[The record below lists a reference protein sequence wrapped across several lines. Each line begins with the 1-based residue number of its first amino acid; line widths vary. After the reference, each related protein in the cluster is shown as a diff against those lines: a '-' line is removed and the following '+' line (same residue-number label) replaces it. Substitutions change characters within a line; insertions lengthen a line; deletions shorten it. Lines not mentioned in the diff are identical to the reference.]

1 MATIDLTPL
10 YRSTVG
16 FDRMASIL
24 DAAMRAETSG
34 GYPPYNIEALA
45 ENRYQISVA
54 VAGFE
59 QHELD
64 IEVER
69 GVLTV
74 RGRKADDESKHYLHK
89 GIAFRNFERKF
100 NLADHVQVEGAD
112 LKNGLLVVEL
122 LKVIPE
128 QMKARRI
135 PIGGVQDA
143 AQNEVQ
149 DRTIDSIEQS
159 HRDRAA

>member
-24 DAAMRAETSG
+24 DAAMRADTSS

-59 QHELD
+59 DHELD

-74 RGRKADDESKHYLHK
+74 RGRKADDENKQYLHK
-89 GIAFRNFERKF
+89 GIAFRSFERKF
-100 NLADHVQVEGAD
+100 NLADHVQVEGAN
-112 LKNGLLVVEL
+112 LKNGLLVVDL

-135 PIGGVQDA
+135 PIGGAKADAQDQTLQA
-143 AQNEVQ
+143 
-149 DRTIDSIEQS
+149 IDSDQQS
-159 HRDRAA
+159 RAA

>member
-10 YRSTVG
+10 YRSTIG

-24 DAAMRAETSG
+24 DAAMRADTST
-34 GYPPYNIEALA
+34 GYPPYNIEALE

-54 VAGFE
+54 VAGFDDK
-59 QHELD
+59 ELEL
-64 IEVER
+64 EVER

-74 RGRKADDESKHYLHK
+74 RGRKADEEGKQYLHK
-89 GIAFRNFERKF
+89 GIAFRSFERKF
-100 NLADHVQVEGAD
+100 NLADYVQVEGAN

-122 LKVIPE
+122 RKVIPE

-135 PIGGVQDA
+135 PIGET
-143 AQNEVQ
+143 NL
-149 DRTIDSIEQS
+149 RTIEASESKDDKQ
-159 HRDRAA
+159 AAA

>member
-24 DAAMRAETSG
+24 DAAMRADTSS

-59 QHELD
+59 DHELD

-74 RGRKADDESKHYLHK
+74 RGRKADDENKQYLHK

-112 LKNGLLVVEL
+112 LKNGLLVVDL

-135 PIGGVQDA
+135 PIGGAKSDA
-143 AQNEVQ
+143 DGQTLQA
-149 DRTIDSIEQS
+149 IDSNQQS
-159 HRDRAA
+159 RAA

>member
-10 YRSTVG
+10 YRSTIG

-24 DAAMRAETSG
+24 DAAMRTDASP
-34 GYPPYNIEALA
+34 GYPPYNIEALE

-59 QHELD
+59 EKELEL
-64 IEVER
+64 EVER

-74 RGRKADDESKHYLHK
+74 RGRKADEDGRQYLHK
-89 GIAFRNFERKF
+89 GIAFRSFERKF
-100 NLADHVQVEGAD
+100 NLADYVQVEGAN

-122 LKVIPE
+122 RKVIPE

-135 PIGGVQDA
+135 PIGDTA
-143 AQNEVQ
+143 L
-149 DRTIDSIEQS
+149 RTIEAKEGGQE
-159 HRDRAA
+159 AA

>member
-1 MATIDLTPL
+1 MSTIDLAPL
-10 YRSTVG
+10 YRSTIG

-24 DAAMRAETSG
+24 DAAMRADTSS
-34 GYPPYNIEALA
+34 GYPPYNIEALE

-59 QHELD
+59 EKELD
-64 IEVER
+64 LEVER

-74 RGRKADDESKHYLHK
+74 RGRKADEDGKQYLHK
-89 GIAFRNFERKF
+89 GIAFRSFERKF
-100 NLADHVQVEGAD
+100 NLADYVEVEGAT
-112 LKNGLLVVEL
+112 LKNGLLVVQL

-135 PIGGVQDA
+135 PIGEADL
-143 AQNEVQ
+143 
-149 DRTIDSIEQS
+149 RTIESDSNGQQ
-159 HRDRAA
+159 AA